1 MPYFDGFVF
10 AVPTANKQKFIDH
23 ANAGDAVFVEHGAT
37 RVLECWG
44 DDVPHGKLTDFYRA
58 VQAGAMPD
66 RPAFATFYDGANVMY
81 IIDAIVKSHQQQ
93 RWVRV
98 AY

>member
-1 MPYFDGFVF
+1 MMM
-10 AVPTANKQKFIDH
+10 Q
-23 ANAGDAVFVEHGAT
+23 
-37 RVLECWG
+37 
-44 DDVPHGKLTDFYRA
+44 FYRR
-58 VQAGAMPD
+58 AGSAMPEN
-66 RPAFATFYDGANVMY
+66 PPFATFHDGANVMY